1 LGWLPSPKAER
12 LWHAVALWTQSLPK
26 ALAEEEEEGEE
37 EEEEFITSGNWRG
50 KHNSLSRGA
59 GADQP

>member
-26 ALAEEEEEGEE
+26 
-37 EEEEFITSGNWRG
+37 G
-50 KHNSLSRGA
+50 KSELTPLRRRRRRVI
-59 GADQP
+59 